1 MLLVDKKYRGDIEG
15 KGLWA
20 LLLTLAGSAALFLV
34 SSDKAIVELNRSLA
48 WASIYRVYAIGYRY
62 EPLML

>member
-1 MLLVDKKYRGDIEG
+1 MVILRVKGF
-15 KGLWA
+15 GLWA

-48 WASIYRVYAIGYRY
+48 WASIYMV
-62 EPLML
+62 

>member
-48 WASIYRVYAIGYRY
+48 WASIYMV
-62 EPLML
+62 